1 MACVY
6 HTHMWYAYI
15 MYDASNAYYCTYIH
29 EASHTCMSYLMYC
42 MHKCTIVCRS
52 HVTHV
57 HVVMHITVLRLQHTL
72 KNTIIKLN

>member
-29 EASHTCMSYLMYC
+29 EASHTYMYVIFNVC
-42 MHKCTIVCRS
+42 ILNKCTPCRS
-52 HVTHV
+52 HVT